1 MKITNIKELMIDQAL
16 FSPDQSLTEN
26 EALEKIKAFR
36 ENIQYQFMYQ
46 AMTSDNLRQIKNQ
59 LNSLKKEVGKYFILE
74 MEVDEN
80 LGIINFNVF
89 THPIITLQ
97 ISVSALDNCS
107 KL

>member
-1 MKITNIKELMIDQAL
+1 MKDLMIDPAL
-16 FSPDQSLTEN
+16 FSSDHSLTEG

-36 ENIQYQFMYQ
+36 EKIQYQFLYQ

-59 LNSLKKEVGKYFILE
+59 LDSFKKEVEKYFILE

-89 THPIITLQ
+89 THPIITN
-97 ISVSALDNCS
+97 ISFSP
-107 KL
+107 